1 MVDPLNL
8 KKNPYDVMYR
18 EYEGKKK
25 KLRFGCSLCPY
36 KTEGFYKL
44 LKDRHPEI
52 YYYAR
57 FLKLL
62 GSARNLVKEGK
73 EYYYF
78 LSSKI
83 M

>member
-1 MVDPLNL
+1 
-8 KKNPYDVMYR
+8 MYR